1 MPSYEAIS
9 RIYKHYSFSLII
21 FSIISIFMA
30 IFRQLIPNYIMY
42 LGYSILLLY
51 FIMFSPYL
59 IISRYKI
66 YTLFM
71 IVSSIIVLL
80 LISLLFMYS
89 TAYLVSPYVAGFILA
104 VIAYI
109 TISLYMIKKYSAELT
124 VNKYEILQSV
134 FLGGYIIVNLITFTL
149 IQYEKYGL
157 LLNILSYA
165 LLFGFFLAIYYENKQ
180 LK

>member
-9 RIYKHYSFSLII
+9 RIYKHYYFSLII
-21 FSIISIFMA
+21 VVIISIFMT

-42 LGYSILLLY
+42 LVYSILLL
-51 FIMFSPYL
+51 FIMFLTYL

-71 IVSSIIVLL
+71 IVSPIIVLL
-80 LISLLFMYS
+80 LISLVFMYS
-89 TAYLVSPYVAGFILA
+89 TAYLVSPYVSGFILT

-109 TISLYMIKKYSAELT
+109 TISLYMIKKYNVELT

-149 IQYEKYGL
+149 IQYEK
-157 LLNILSYA
+157 I
-165 LLFGFFLAIYYENKQ
+165 
-180 LK
+180 